1 MTLLSSYASERLT
14 ITMGWILSWRPNCHP
29 ASPAEVID
37 LGDAASPRQVVL
49 VTCVELG
56 QAFRDRS
63 TDFPIRD
70 SKRMERFIFFVTLKL
85 LNREFGPGEEN
96 TVDSIFARIPLARFD
111 QCTTRG
117 RAFPLF
123 FFIAQEGQNAFSSS
137 R

>member
-1 MTLLSSYASERLT
+1 
-14 ITMGWILSWRPNCHP
+14 
-29 ASPAEVID
+29 
-37 LGDAASPRQVVL
+37 
-49 VTCVELG
+49 
-56 QAFRDRS
+56 
-63 TDFPIRD
+63 
-70 SKRMERFIFFVTLKL
+70 MERFIFFVTLKL